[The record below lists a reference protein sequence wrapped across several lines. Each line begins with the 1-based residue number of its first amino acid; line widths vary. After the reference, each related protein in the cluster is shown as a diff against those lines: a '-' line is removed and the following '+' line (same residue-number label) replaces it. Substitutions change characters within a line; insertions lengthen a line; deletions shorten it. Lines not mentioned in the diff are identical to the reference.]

1 MKVAFRKSFERDLR
15 RIKDR
20 STLDRVKQVVEQV
33 EEASNL
39 AEIRN
44 VRKLYW
50 YRWLFSYK
58 NRGTPHW
65 YITGCGRSGI
75 CPLLTPT

>member
-20 STLDRVKQVVEQV
+20 STLDRVKLVVEQV
-33 EEASNL
+33 EEVSNL

-44 VRKLYW
+44 VKKLT
-50 YRWLFSYK
+50 
-58 NRGTPHW
+58 GTVGFFRIRIGQHR
-65 YITGCGRSGI
+65 IGI
-75 CPLLTPT
+75 SLDADEVE